1 MMQGTAGHIAP
12 GGNHFQG
19 VAAEVLGTFALAL
32 VVLNVATSKK
42 TEGNSFYGLAIGGTV
57 LAMATAVGKVS
68 GGAFNPAVG
77 TGIVLAEAMSGVGS
91 ALAPLWMYLV
101 GPIAG
106 GVAAAIVF
114 KMQEGELAVSLDA
127 FKQAAAGAAGQVAA
141 AASTPPA
148 AGSAAPAPP
157 SEPPKA

>member
-1 MMQGTAGHIAP
+1 
-12 GGNHFQG
+12 
-19 VAAEVLGTFALAL
+19 
-32 VVLNVATSKK
+32 
-42 TEGNSFYGLAIGGTV
+42 
-57 LAMATAVGKVS
+57 
-68 GGAFNPAVG
+68 
-77 TGIVLAEAMSGVGS
+77 MSGVGS

-101 GPIAG
+101 GPIVG

-148 AGSAAPAPP
+148 AGPASTPHAGSAAPAPP